1 MIRLF
6 FVLAALL
13 IPAVGAAQCAGPSFL
28 GQMSDEDRAE
38 LTALAEATPY
48 GTGLMWEATRNGK
61 RLTIIG
67 TMHLPDPRHAA
78 LLDRVA
84 PLWETAD
91 VLLVEATY
99 EDQAAMQAFMASDPS
114 VMVITEGPTLP
125 ERLDPDV
132 WAAIAQ
138 AAADR
143 NVPGFM
149 AAKMQPWF
157 LTMTLSVPPCAMA
170 ALASAQTGLDG
181 MLMNEASARDIL
193 VASLEP
199 WQSMFA
205 LLSSG
210 TFDEQIAALEMSLLD
225 VPTHE
230 AITVA
235 LKDLYFAETTA
246 QVWHIT
252 QFTRDLIPDMD
263 DATFEAQLA
272 ELEKALLVD
281 RNADWIPVITEATA
295 ANDHVVAA
303 FGAAHLIKDTGVLAL
318 LEADG
323 WTITHF

>member
-6 FVLAALL
+6 LFIAALL
-13 IPAVGAAQCAGPSFL
+13 GPVAAAAQCGGPSFL
-28 GQMSDEDRAE
+28 DQMSDSDRAE
-38 LTALAEATPY
+38 LAQMGAATPY
-48 GTGLMWEATRNGK
+48 GSGLMWEATRDGK
-61 RLTIIG
+61 RLTLIG
-67 TMHLPDPRHAA
+67 TMHLPDPRHSTLVDRAA
-78 LLDRVA
+78 SVWD
-84 PLWETAD
+84 TAD
-91 VLLVEATY
+91 LLLVEATS
-99 EDQAAMQAFMASDPS
+99 EDQAAMQSYMASDPAI
-114 VMVITEGPTLP
+114 MVITDGPTLP
-125 ERLDPDV
+125 ERLDANV
-132 WAAIAQ
+132 WDAIAQ

-143 NVPGFM
+143 NVPSFM

-181 MLMNEASARDIL
+181 LLMEEALTRGVP

-199 WQSMFA
+199 WQSMFS
-205 LLSSG
+205 LLSGG
-210 TFDEQIAALEMSLLD
+210 TFEEQIAALEMSLID

-263 DATFEAQLA
+263 DATFDAQLA
-272 ELEKALLVD
+272 ELEQALLVD
-281 RNADWIPVITEATA
+281 RNAGWIPVINDATA
-295 ANDHVVAA
+295 SNDHVVAA

-318 LEADG
+318 LEAEG
-323 WTITHF
+323 WTITPF